1 MGYLID
7 TNVLSELRKKQNAD
21 VNVIEWFSG
30 VDGVECYVSVLT
42 LGEIFNGIQRLREKN
57 PVAAESLNKW
67 LDTLT
72 QNFHDRVLPITS
84 DIALKWGEITAP
96 VSLPVVDSLIASTAM
111 VHNLTLVTR
120 NIKDIEKTGA
130 KLLNPFLN

>member
-21 VNVIEWFSG
+21 TNVIEWFSG
-30 VDGVECYVSVLT
+30 VDGSECYISVLT
-42 LGEIFNGIQRLREKN
+42 LGEIFNEIQRLREKN
-57 PVAAESLNKW
+57 PVAAQSLNKW

-111 VHNLTLVTR
+111 VHDLILVTR
-120 NIKDIEKTGA
+120 NIKDVKNTGV
-130 KLLNPFLN
+130 KLLNPFVK